1 MVGTPQILICGEGA
15 GKVRVFVEKRS
26 RIPLRFTLVE
36 EPERLPLV
44 LPRPAPSLVVVLGDL
59 IEDSLFQSWRS
70 RRLADLPLVLIW
82 KSAHRVPDEDLL
94 RGVTIVPEKDLS
106 SLLYLIE
113 LACWRNGWLGRT
125 ASAKAAD
132 EQEEAR
138 NFARPVIGRSRGI
151 REVLRNARKVL
162 NVNSSVLIVGESG
175 TGKELIASMV
185 HHESVRLKKPFVKVN
200 CAAIPETLLESELFG
215 IEKNIATNVDKRIG
229 KFELADGGTIFL
241 DEIGDMSLLTQSKVL
256 RILQER
262 EFERV
267 GGTRPIRVRVR
278 VIAATNKDLDREIRE
293 KRFREDLYY
302 RLNVITIR
310 IPPLRERVE
319 DIEPLVDYFV
329 EHYCRVNGLSHKKVS
344 KAALELLLRYRWP
357 GNVRELENAIERAV
371 VVGDGGSV
379 RPRDLPVAI
388 REAARSEG
396 SEGSEDSSTFRL
408 RTAEYERNL
417 LVDALEQTGWVQAR
431 AARRL
436 GISER
441 SMWHLFKKHGL
452 DAVRKRESGRPRGD

>member
-15 GKVRVFVEKRS
+15 ERVRLFVEKRS
-26 RIPLRFTLVE
+26 RIPLRFSLVE
-36 EPERLPLV
+36 EPERLPQV
-44 LPRPAPSLVVVLGDL
+44 LPRPTPSLVVVLGEL
-59 IEDSLFQSWRS
+59 FEDPLFQSWRN
-70 RRLADLPLVLIW
+70 RRLADLPLVLIQ
-82 KSAHRVPDEDLL
+82 KAAHRDLEGELL
-94 RGVTIVPEKDLS
+94 RGVTVVPEKDLS

-113 LACWRNGWLGRT
+113 LACWRNGWLGGA
-125 ASAKAAD
+125 ASDRAA
-132 EQEEAR
+132 EEREEAR

-151 REVLRNARKVL
+151 LEVLRNARKVL

-319 DIEPLVDYFV
+319 DIEPLVEYFID
-329 EHYCRVNGLSHKKVS
+329 HYCRMNGLPPKRISKK
-344 KAALELLLRYRWP
+344 ALDHLLRYRWP
-357 GNVRELENAIERAV
+357 GNIRELENAIERAV
-371 VVGDGGSV
+371 VIGDGAVV
-379 RPRDLPVAI
+379 RHQDLPAAI
-388 REAARSEG
+388 REAAESDQG
-396 SEGSEDSSTFRL
+396 IGEDSSSFRR
-408 RTAEYERNL
+408 RTAEFEKNL
-417 LVDALEQTGWVQAR
+417 LVSALEETGWVQAK
-431 AARRL
+431 AARKL

-452 DAVRKRESGRPRGD
+452 DAVRQKGKGRSLGA